1 MDKAK
6 RYALCCVDAH
16 GASIH
21 QMVDDSREITRRTF
35 LKHVDHESLQALEQ
49 LLAYARHPSQ
59 GLTMAADWHVSY
71 HKSRYRGKPC
81 VYFVH
86 SAIEYIFY

>member
-1 MDKAK
+1 MSEAK
-6 RYALCCVDAH
+6 RYALCCVDAVGSAIEH
-16 GASIH
+16 
-21 QMVDDSREITRRTF
+21 MVDDSREITRRTF